1 MKKII
6 TINDRGTITLPKDLR
21 EKYGLE
27 AGGKIII
34 EESEGGLLLHPG
46 VTFSVEIY
54 NDNRLEEFAEQNEAE
69 LEEFDFERDL

>member
-1 MKKII
+1 MKKIV

-21 EKYGLE
+21 KKYGLE

-54 NDNRLEEFAEQNEAE
+54 SDNRLQEFAEQNEAE
-69 LEEFDFERDL
+69 LEEFDFERGL